1 LDDRTLTSDIKEVIQ
16 WVFKTN
22 LSSVLIVGLPSRS
35 QLQSKSILPL
45 KAIRTS
51 LNVVLPAVRQGKRSD
66 MEVVAT
72 VASLSGRCF
81 LPYAPNVAK
90 RLKYRLNPERVNQ
103 FTAVLATVKPK

>member
-1 LDDRTLTSDIKEVIQ
+1 LDDRTLTNEIKEVIQ

-22 LSSVLIVGLPSRS
+22 LSSALIVGLPSRS
-35 QLQSKSILPL
+35 QLQSKSTLLL

-51 LNVVLPAVRQGKRSD
+51 QSVVLPAVSRGKQSD
-66 MEVVAT
+66 MEVVVT

-90 RLKYRLNPERVNQ
+90 RLKYHLNPERVNQ
-103 FTAVLATVKPK
+103 FTAALATVKPK